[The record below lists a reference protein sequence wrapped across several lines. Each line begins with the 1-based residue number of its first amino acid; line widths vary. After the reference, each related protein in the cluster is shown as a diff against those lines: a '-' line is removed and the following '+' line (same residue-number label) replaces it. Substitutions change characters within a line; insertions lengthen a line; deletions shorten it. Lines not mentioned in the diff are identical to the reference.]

1 MEKEQSDQPG
11 DERLQQ
17 NDMDGSINDVLRA
30 FVLESKQLT
39 FKARMQNT
47 FASQRVLAHPAP
59 VEREQART
67 LSDHPNM
74 LRQLAH
80 TVTLIRLTNLFHEG
94 QCSGK
99 GERLGQLEV

>member
-17 NDMDGSINDVLRA
+17 NDMDGSINDGMRA

-39 FKARMQNT
+39 FKARMQNK
-47 FASQRVLAHPAP
+47 FAPQQVLAHPAP

-80 TVTLIRLTNLFHEG
+80 TVTLIRHTSLFHEG
-94 QCSGK
+94 Q
-99 GERLGQLEV
+99 